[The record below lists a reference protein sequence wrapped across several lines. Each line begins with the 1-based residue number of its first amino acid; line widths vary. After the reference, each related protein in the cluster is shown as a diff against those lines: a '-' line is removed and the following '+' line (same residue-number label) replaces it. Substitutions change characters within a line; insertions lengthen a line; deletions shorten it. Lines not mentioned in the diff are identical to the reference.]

1 MLNQPI
7 GEEDMAIQGDFFN
20 SLVRFGQ
27 HDLLAFGA
35 YMSHS
40 AETQTH
46 YPPLSTM
53 FDISLEEFSF
63 RDYHIG
69 LKLVLCFTL
78 SFKS

>member
-35 YMSHS
+35 YMPHS

-46 YPPLSTM
+46 YPP
-53 FDISLEEFSF
+53 
-63 RDYHIG
+63 
-69 LKLVLCFTL
+69 
-78 SFKS
+78 